1 MWWSSE
7 FAPPAPGHS
16 SLETMT
22 QEDYTPELE
31 IPFALADQW
40 DEMLRTKGKCA
51 TYWEIANW
59 AYQRGRAE
67 QRELQAK

>member
-1 MWWSSE
+1 
-7 FAPPAPGHS
+7 
-16 SLETMT
+16 MT
-22 QEDYTPELE
+22 QEDYTPELD

-59 AYQRGRAE
+59 AYKKGRAD
-67 QRELQAK
+67 ELESRDQ